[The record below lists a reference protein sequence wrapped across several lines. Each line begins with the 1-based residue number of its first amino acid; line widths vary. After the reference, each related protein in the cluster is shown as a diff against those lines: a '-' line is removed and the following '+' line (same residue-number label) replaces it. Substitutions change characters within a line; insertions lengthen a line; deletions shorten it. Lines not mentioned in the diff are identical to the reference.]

1 MENSVSWLSAL
12 TKITVIFWT
21 GKIKPITTCSRI
33 SQVVIKT
40 TYFLDQVVETESGRE
55 SVLKEAQ
62 NLQRRYAELEEELRL
77 KEKDF
82 QMALEE
88 ARGAERKIVEKL
100 RMTEVTLENCNS
112 ELGDMKLKLSAAEGR
127 INGLEA
133 QLAQVE
139 GMVILNKNQVDIER
153 VLIDLGQK
161 WRRKTKKQY
170 NIFLM
175 ISQLYFS

>member
-1 MENSVSWLSAL
+1 
-12 TKITVIFWT
+12 
-21 GKIKPITTCSRI
+21 
-33 SQVVIKT
+33 
-40 TYFLDQVVETESGRE
+40 
-55 SVLKEAQ
+55 
-62 NLQRRYAELEEELRL
+62 
-77 KEKDF
+77 
-82 QMALEE
+82 MALEE

-153 VLIDLGQK
+153 VVIDLEEEKQK
-161 WRRKTKKQY
+161 T
-170 NIFLM
+170 I
-175 ISQLYFS
+175 